1 MKKVKINDITIRDI
15 FQNVDSG
22 YISEKLLSRTVEH
35 LSKIKFDS
43 LEIFGGSAFEKMLDN
58 NFGKSPFEI
67 AYEIKNKNPGIS
79 LQALIGAR
87 NLVGMEI
94 YVPAVI
100 KKFIGRCVQSGIDR
114 FKVFD
119 ALNDRENFKYT
130 ISAINETGSHCQ
142 GTIIYDDL
150 KEVDYYLETA
160 DSLVKY
166 GCGSI
171 CIKDVQSTLLPQ
183 KTGVLFKAL
192 SGAIVAPVYLGG
204 YNLRGLQVSNYYNAC
219 LSGCNGVDLSFIPSS
234 YTDLSPAIFALLLSF
249 KDTNISVDIEYLKVL
264 EIFEWFKQNIYSYL
278 QNDLLYSRFLF
289 SNKNTN
295 LAPKWLLSS
304 INRQLNDIGESNKID
319 LVLDELFKIKNEI
332 GNPSLATPVGQI
344 LGSQAILNAIIS
356 DHRWEITND
365 EIKKLINGYYGKLPR
380 DVGDDLKEK
389 IFAKNT
395 SFILEND
402 DMDKQNDSGSAVPGK
417 EVFSGGT
424 ESPSTLRNKDRD
436 FGTGGTDNI
445 EDKTYGQCADE
456 LKNLSTKESDIL
468 SYLFFPDKTLKF
480 LENGKH
486 ASREAANGDSGIQQ
500 GRELRFPEMLD
511 LKKAAK
517 FEDIDLKKLRE
528 VANLVETSNIDEIS
542 LEIDGVKIS
551 INKKSWSQKSADK
564 HGPSDAATAASVQ
577 SKTAADSK
585 GGVSG
590 ELSGNP
596 AESGR
601 NTGPGVIDENLL
613 KIKAPIVGTFYRS
626 PSPGAPPF
634 VSAGDKV
641 KKGDTLCIIE
651 AMKLM
656 NKINSEYD
664 GEIVEILVQNEE
676 AVEYDQTIIIIKPL
690 NQK

>member
-1 MKKVKINDITIRDI
+1 MKKIKINDITIRDI
-15 FQNVDSG
+15 FQNIESG
-22 YISEKLLSRTVEH
+22 YLSEKLLSRTVEH
-35 LSKIKFDS
+35 LSKVKFDS
-43 LEIFGGSAFEKMLDN
+43 LEIFGGSAFEKMLDS

-67 AYEIKNKNPGIS
+67 AYGIKNKNPGIS

-94 YVPAVI
+94 YLPAVI
-100 KKFIGRCVQSGIDR
+100 KKFIIKCVQSGIDR

-142 GTIIYDDL
+142 GTIIYDDF
-150 KEVDYYLETA
+150 KEVDYYVETA
-160 DSLVKY
+160 SSLVDY

-183 KTGVLFKAL
+183 KTGELFKAL
-192 SGAIVAPVYLGG
+192 SGAIEAPVYLGG

-219 LSGCNGVDLSFIPSS
+219 LSGCSGVDLSFIPSS

-249 KDTNISVDIEYLKVL
+249 KDTNISVDIDYLKVF

-319 LVLDELFKIKNEI
+319 LVLEELFKIKNEI

-344 LGSQAILNAIIS
+344 LGSQAILNTIIS

-365 EIKKLINGYYGKLPR
+365 EIRKLINGYYGKLPR
-380 DVGDDLKEK
+380 DVSEDLKEK
-389 IFAKNT
+389 IFLKNT
-395 SFILEND
+395 SYFPENSD
-402 DMDKQNDSGSAVPGK
+402 TDERIDLGTAVSGQ
-417 EVFSGGT
+417 EVFSDEA
-424 ESPSTLRNKDRD
+424 ESSTSSIIKDKA
-436 FGTGGTDNI
+436 FGAGSTDNI

-456 LKNLSTKESDIL
+456 LKNLSIKDSDIL
-468 SYLFFPDKTLKF
+468 SYLFFPDKTLKL
-480 LENGKH
+480 LERGKH
-486 ASREAANGDSGIQQ
+486 ASREAGNDSSGMSQ
-500 GRELRFPEMLD
+500 GQEFRFPDMLD

-528 VANLVETSNIDEIS
+528 IANLVETSNIDEIS
-542 LEIDGVKIS
+542 LEIDGVKIA
-551 INKKSWSQKSADK
+551 INKKSGSQKSADK
-564 HGPSDAATAASVQ
+564 HIPSDAAAAASIQ
-577 SKTAADSK
+577 PKASADTKSA
-585 GGVSG
+585 VSG
-590 ELSGNP
+590 ELSGST

-601 NTGPGVIDENLL
+601 NSGPGATAENLL
-613 KIKAPIVGTFYRS
+613 KVKAPIVGTFYRS
-626 PSPGAPPF
+626 PSPTAPPF
-634 VSAGDKV
+634 VNAGDKV

-664 GEIVEILVQNEE
+664 GEIAEILVQNEE
-676 AVEYDQTIIIIKPL
+676 AVEYDQVIILINPL
-690 NQK
+690 N

>member
-1 MKKVKINDITIRDI
+1 MKKIKINDITVRDI
-15 FQNVDSG
+15 FQNIESG
-22 YISEKLLSRTVEH
+22 YISEKLLSRTIEH

-87 NLVGMEI
+87 NLVGMEV
-94 YVPAVI
+94 YLPAVI
-100 KKFIGRCVQSGIDR
+100 KKFIGRCVESGIDR

-119 ALNDRENFKYT
+119 ALNDKENFKYT

-150 KEVDYYLETA
+150 KEVDYYVETA
-160 DSLVKY
+160 GSLVKS

-183 KTGVLFKAL
+183 KTGELFKAL
-192 SGAIVAPVYLGG
+192 SGSINAPVYLGG

-219 LSGCNGVDLSFIPSS
+219 LSGCSGIDLSFIPSS

-249 KDTNISVDIEYLKVL
+249 KDTNVSVDIDYLKVL

-278 QNDLLYSRFLF
+278 QNDILYSRFLF

-304 INRQLNDIGESNKID
+304 INRQLNDIGESSKID

-344 LGSQAILNAIIS
+344 LGSQAILNTIIS

-365 EIKKLINGYYGKLPR
+365 EIRKLITGYYGKLPR
-380 DVGDDLKEK
+380 DVDKGLKEK
-389 IFAKNT
+389 IFAKNS
-395 SFILEND
+395 SFVAETD
-402 DMDKQNDSGSAVPGK
+402 DTDKSIDLDAAISDK
-417 EVFSGGT
+417 EVFNDKT
-424 ESPSTLRNKDRD
+424 ESSAALRSKDKIP
-436 FGTGGTDNI
+436 GAVSNDNI
-445 EDKTYGQCADE
+445 EDKTYEQCADE
-456 LKNLSTKESDIL
+456 LKNLSTKDSEIL

-480 LENGKH
+480 LENSRH
-486 ASREAANGDSGIQQ
+486 ASREVTEGSPGKLS
-500 GRELRFPEMLD
+500 GRELRFPDMLD

-528 VANLVETSNIDEIS
+528 IANLVETSNIDEIS

-551 INKKSWSQKSADK
+551 INKKSGQKSADK
-564 HGPSDAATAASVQ
+564 HGHPDAAAAAMEQ
-577 SKTAADSK
+577 TKAAAGSK
-585 GGVSG
+585 GDASG
-590 ELSGNP
+590 AISGNT
-596 AESGR
+596 AEAGHSAGSG
-601 NTGPGVIDENLL
+601 TTAENLI
-613 KIKAPIVGTFYRS
+613 KVKAPIVGTFYRS
-626 PSPGAPPF
+626 PSPTAPPF
-634 VSAGDKV
+634 VNAGDKV

-664 GEIVEILVQNEE
+664 GEIAEILIQNEE
-676 AVEYDQTIIIIKPL
+676 AVEYDQVIITIKPL
-690 NQK
+690 N